1 MTWHRALPILL
12 WVPAL
17 LMVGAVLSQLPL
29 ATITLTIGTLSF
41 NQWLAWIGLNLA
53 IILLA
58 AQRWWVLSNVL
69 KLPVGV
75 GQLLMIRQ
83 AGQAVSFITPGPQFG
98 GEPLQIFW
106 LHKRCHLPLHGALLT
121 LGLDR
126 FYELW
131 INFSILVLAVLLLLA
146 SPVGAVTNWREI
158 LLVLAGILL
167 ALSLFGW
174 FILKRPERVLAWLN
188 RLARRW
194 QHHPR
199 LQHIETHWHHL
210 GSDLKATVASGKAAL
225 CKAFLLSLCGWAGLL
240 LELWLLLGVF
250 DLALDMSTFLVILVA
265 MRLSFLLP
273 LPGGIGS
280 LEAALFWAFQYLSLP
295 ADAAIGLIA
304 LMRLRDAIIL
314 IGGLGCL
321 RLLQASR

>member
-1 MTWHRALPILL
+1 MNWFKALPILL
-12 WVPAL
+12 WLPGL
-17 LMVGAVLSQLPL
+17 LLASAVFSQLPL

-41 NQWLAWIGLNLA
+41 NQWLGWISLNLV
-53 IILLA
+53 IILMA
-58 AQRWWVLSNVL
+58 TQRWWVLSDLL

-75 GQLLMIRQ
+75 AQLLLIRQ

-106 LHKRCHLPLHGALLT
+106 LYKRYHLPLHRALLS

-146 SPVGAVTNWREI
+146 SPAGAVANWREI
-158 LLVLAGILL
+158 LLSLIAILL
-167 ALSLFGW
+167 ILSLFGW
-174 FILKRPERVLAWLN
+174 IILKQPERILAWLK

-199 LQHIETHWHHL
+199 LQNIETHWQRL
-210 GSDLKATVASGKAAL
+210 GSDLKAAVTTGKPVL
-225 CKAFLLSLCGWAGLL
+225 CKAFIFSLCGWAGLL

-250 DLALDMSTFLVILVA
+250 DFALDVSAFLVVLVA

-273 LPGGIGS
+273 LPGGVGS
-280 LEAALFWAFQYLSLP
+280 LEAAVFWAFQYLSWP
-295 ADAAIGLIA
+295 AETAVGLIA
-304 LMRLRDAIIL
+304 LMRLRDAIML

-321 RLLQASR
+321 RALQASR